1 MSHVLG
7 CKGPETSYLGIVSL
21 RKGLSGGLKRATVPG
36 VRNPYSSILG
46 PFSWN
51 YLSSSLEVLEKKS
64 PRKLSFTLTWF
75 SLGAWQPEWNW
86 GLHKGEKGED
96 KKGDC
101 RGGFGTFGVLD
112 TKKKKK
118 SSPFPWSWLEYRLVS
133 LTSLLPS
140 FLLSLCY
147 SQVEHGEQMGQDKA
161 KDEMH
166 SGWGM
171 GRRLRPLVLAW
182 GPRGRN
188 MTKVIVE
195 KQQPWRF
202 FVEGC
207 GGSRVPSRA

>member
-7 CKGPETSYLGIVSL
+7 CKGSETSYLGIVSL
-21 RKGLSGGLKRATVPG
+21 RKGLSGWLKGGPVPG
-36 VRNPYSSILG
+36 VRNPYFSILG

-51 YLSSSLEVLEKKS
+51 YFPSTLEVLEKKF

-75 SLGAWQPEWNW
+75 SLCAWRPEWNW

-112 TKKKKK
+112 TKK

-147 SQVEHGEQMGQDKA
+147 SQVEHGEQAGRWGKTRQRMRCIQVG
-161 KDEMH
+161 
-166 SGWGM
+166 GWEGS
-171 GRRLRPLVLAW
+171 W
-182 GPRGRN
+182 GLWCWPGVFGV
-188 MTKVIVE
+188 VIWQ
-195 KQQPWRF
+195 KSW
-202 FVEGC
+202 
-207 GGSRVPSRA
+207 